1 MSVPASLAANPRLDR
16 WVGFE
21 TPGRVRVAVG
31 KVEYG
36 QGALT
41 GLAQI
46 AAEELDVRMDQLDV
60 VNPQTDLSPDE
71 GLTVGSMS
79 TESSGASLRFA
90 CAEARA
96 LFTAAAASRLGCAP
110 ESLDVVDGAFLSDGE
125 PSGLDYWALAGDVD
139 LAVAPT
145 GEAPPKSPDRHRIVG
160 HSHARLDLPAKVFG
174 AGYLHDLA
182 PAGVLHARVLRQP
195 GFKAKLTGL
204 DEAAI
209 RHAANAVAG
218 GAPIEILRE
227 KQFVA
232 FLGESEAAVVAA
244 VNAAEQTAKWDG
256 ARDLSP
262 ALSETASLKALP
274 CESFPSPVPPAEPS
288 NRRRHTAGYSRPYIA
303 HGSMGPSCGL
313 AVFDGDEL
321 TVWTHAQGVYPM
333 RALLARVC
341 GLAPAKI
348 KVVHTQGAGT
358 YGHNGSDDAAIDAA
372 VIAVRKAGKPIR
384 VLWRREDEFGHEP
397 LGTAM
402 HIELTAE
409 LDAGG
414 RIADYGTEIW
424 SGSHTGG
431 RGRCLA
437 ETALELPPG
446 PPMAAPALPG
456 GMRFSGGILNAIP
469 SYEIAVK
476 RVTEH
481 VVQAPVRTSSLRGL
495 GGPVNT
501 YANECF
507 VDELAELAG
516 EDPVAFRLAHVTDPR
531 ARVVIEKTAAM
542 AGWAERGEAGTGRGL
557 GFAYCRYRD
566 RGAYVA
572 AAVAVTVDTEV
583 RLERMWCVTDCGQV
597 INPDACRNQLEGG
610 MIMAASWALKEQ
622 VRLAGTGIV
631 STTWDDYPILRFDE
645 IPPVDVELIMAQDQR
660 SSGTGEVSLG
670 PALAAIGNAVAHAL
684 GARLRDLPFTRDRI
698 ARVLLAG

>member
-1 MSVPASLAANPRLDR
+1 MSIPQSLAANPRLDR

-21 TPGRVRVAVG
+21 TPGRARVAVG

-46 AAEELDVRMDQLDV
+46 AAEELDVAMERIDM
-60 VNPQTDLSPDE
+60 VNPETDVSPDE

-79 TESSGASLRFA
+79 IETSGASIRAA
-90 CAEARA
+90 CAEVRA
-96 LFTAAAASRLGCAP
+96 LFTAAAARRLGCAA
-110 ESLDVVDGAFLSDGE
+110 EALDIDDGAFFFRGGE
-125 PSGLDYWALAGDVD
+125 PTALDYWALASEVD
-139 LAVAPT
+139 LTVAPT
-145 GEAPPKSPDRHRIVG
+145 GEARAKSPDRHKLVG
-160 HSHARLDLPAKVFG
+160 KTHGRLDLPAKLFG
-174 AGYLHDLA
+174 AAYLHDLA
-182 PAGVLHARVLRQP
+182 QPGMLHARVLRQP
-195 GFKAKLTGL
+195 GFRAKLKSL

-209 RHAANAVAG
+209 RHAA
-218 GAPIEILRE
+218 GAAIEILRDAS
-227 KQFVA
+227 FVA
-232 FLGESEAAVVAA
+232 FIAESEAAVVAA
-244 VNAAEQTAKWDG
+244 VNAAEQTATWDG
-256 ARDLSP
+256 ARELSP
-262 ALSETASLKALP
+262 TLSETASLKQLP
-274 CESFPSPVPPAEPS
+274 CQSFPSPVPPAEPS

-313 AVFDGDEL
+313 AVLRDGEL

-333 RALLARVC
+333 RMLLARVC

-348 KVVHTQGAGT
+348 KVAHTQGAGT

-372 VIAVRKAGKPIR
+372 VIAVRRPGRPIR

-397 LGTAM
+397 VGTAM

-414 RIADYGTEIW
+414 KIADYGTEIW

-437 ETALELPPG
+437 ETALGLPPA
-446 PPMAAPALPG
+446 PPPAAPPNMPA

-481 VVQAPVRTSSLRGL
+481 LVQAPVRTSSLRGL

-507 VDELAELAG
+507 IDELAELAG
-516 EDPVAFRLAHVTDPR
+516 QDPVAFRLAQISDPR
-531 ARVVIEKTAAM
+531 ARHVVERTAQM
-542 AGWAERGEAGTGRGL
+542 AGWAGRGEAGTGRGL

-572 AAVAVTVDTEV
+572 VAAALSVDTEV
-583 RLERMWCVTDCGQV
+583 RLERLWCVTDCGQV
-597 INPDACRNQLEGG
+597 INPDACKNQLEGG

-622 VRLAGTGIV
+622 VRLGGAGV
-631 STTWDDYPILRFDE
+631 LSTTWDDYPILRFDE
-645 IPPVDVELIMAQDQR
+645 VPPVDIELVMAQDQR
-660 SSGTGEVSLG
+660 SSGAGEVSVG
-670 PALAAIGNAVAHAL
+670 PAMAAIGNAVAHAL
-684 GARLRDLPFTRDRI
+684 GTRLRDLPFTRERI
-698 ARVLLAG
+698 ATTLLAG